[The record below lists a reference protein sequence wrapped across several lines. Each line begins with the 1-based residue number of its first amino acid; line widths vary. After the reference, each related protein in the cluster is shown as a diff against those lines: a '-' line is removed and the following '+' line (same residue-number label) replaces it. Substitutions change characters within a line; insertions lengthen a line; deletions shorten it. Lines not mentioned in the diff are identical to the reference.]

1 MQKYIKIKK
10 TYCCTKDIKM
20 ENNECKKVPAK
31 NFTCPYFNVD
41 NISIH
46 EKAYDNIF
54 LYKILY
60 KNLSS

>member
-1 MQKYIKIKK
+1 
-10 TYCCTKDIKM
+10 M

-46 EKAYDNIF
+46 EKAYENIF
-54 LYKILY
+54 LYEILY